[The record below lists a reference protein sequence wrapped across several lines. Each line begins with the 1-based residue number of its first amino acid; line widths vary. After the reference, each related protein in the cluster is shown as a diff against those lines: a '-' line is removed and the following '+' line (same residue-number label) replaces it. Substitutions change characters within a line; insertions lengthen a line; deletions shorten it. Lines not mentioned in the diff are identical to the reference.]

1 MPLDDLRLFLPKYLS
16 ADNYSR
22 LISQL
27 RDYPANIDQR
37 MYTTGLEP
45 NVIYQGDGVSNMPV
59 VSVDNLSLGVKNC
72 PCIILSN
79 TCDMDEANTRL
90 FPTTIMYAPIIDLQ
104 KYESTLRLKGVSP
117 SKISN
122 HLADIKAQKVT
133 SIFYLPST
141 GNMGDSIV
149 FLDRILNVGQR
160 SIERSSYA
168 TRRLFSLSDYGFYLF
183 VFKLSIHFSRIREG
197 VNRGSL

>member
-16 ADNYSR
+16 ADNYSQ

-27 RDYPANIDQR
+27 RDYPANIDKR

-45 NVIYQGDGVSNMPV
+45 NVIYQGDGASNMPV

-90 FPTTIMYAPIIDLQ
+90 FSTTIMYAPIIDMR

-133 SIFYLPST
+133 SIF
-141 GNMGDSIV
+141 
-149 FLDRILNVGQR
+149 
-160 SIERSSYA
+160 
-168 TRRLFSLSDYGFYLF
+168 
-183 VFKLSIHFSRIREG
+183 
-197 VNRGSL
+197 